1 MSSFQGVITK
11 TIFKSDNNYMVLLFK
26 VLKNDLDDSYNNKT
40 ITITGY
46 FYDTLENTNLEVI
59 GELTKHLKYGMQLN
73 VSSYKVIVAEDKN
86 SIIKFF
92 TSDLFKGIGEAK
104 ALKIYE
110 VLGDDA
116 ISKIKNDSSVLDS
129 VVSLSKKN
137 KETIKNKIEEMD
149 NSSEIILKI
158 TDLGFSIKE
167 STLIYKYYKEE
178 TLSILE
184 NNLYDIYYDLEKIS
198 FQKVDLIAR
207 KNNYLKDDIRR
218 IEAGIIETMNVLSF
232 ETGNTIQTKNEIF
245 NFLKIII
252 NYLIPEDLFLDCLN
266 SLIKKLKIM
275 DLGLD
280 NYELLI
286 YYEADNNIVKRLTY
300 LKNKPDTLIKETK
313 LDKMINNL
321 ENVYNIK
328 YDDKQKEAI
337 KLAFLKNF
345 LIISGGP
352 GTGKT
357 TIIKSIVSMYEDF
370 YSKDDIVLLA
380 PTGRASK
387 RIMEATNY
395 PASTIHRFLKWN
407 KDINRFQVNE
417 YNKSDCKIVIVDEVS
432 MLDTILFSSLLKGL
446 KFDTI
451 LIMVGDANQ
460 LPSVSPGNILKDLIE
475 SEVFSVVELN
485 TLYRQKKGSNIIELA
500 HDVNLGEVNY
510 NLFNK
515 SDDLFFYKASSI
527 DIKENLTIIINKLKT
542 SDYLSYQI
550 MAPMYKTLNGINNLN
565 KCMQELL
572 NPKESNKNEM
582 IINDCLYRE
591 GDKVLQLMNMP
602 DDNIYNGD
610 IGIIIEINNILKEI
624 TIDFDSNIVTFNSSN
639 FQNFTL
645 GYVISIHKSQGS
657 EFNTVVIPI
666 LNEYGRMLYKKL
678 IYTGIT
684 RAKNKLILLG
694 EVNALNQ
701 SVINEKE
708 NNRKTNL
715 VNKIKERYNLNV

>member
-110 VLGDDA
+110 ALGDDA
-116 ISKIKNDSSVLDS
+116 ISKIKNDSGVLDS
-129 VVSLSKKN
+129 IESLSKKN

-232 ETGNTIQTKNEIF
+232 ETGNTIQTKSEIF
-245 NFLKIII
+245 NLLKVII

-407 KDINRFQVNE
+407 KDTNKFQVNE

-432 MLDTILFSSLLKGL
+432 MLDTILFSSLLNGL

>member
-110 VLGDDA
+110 ALGDDA
-116 ISKIKNDSSVLDS
+116 ISKIKSDSGVLDS
-129 VVSLSKKN
+129 IESLSKKN

-232 ETGNTIQTKNEIF
+232 ETGNTIQTKSEIF
-245 NFLKIII
+245 NLLKVII

-407 KDINRFQVNE
+407 KDTNKFQVNE

-432 MLDTILFSSLLKGL
+432 MLDTILFSSLLNGL

-582 IINDCLYRE
+582 IINYCL
-591 GDKVLQLMNMP
+591 V
-602 DDNIYNGD
+602 
-610 IGIIIEINNILKEI
+610 NILICIVCEDG
-624 TIDFDSNIVTFNSSN
+624 TDFF
-639 FQNFTL
+639 F
-645 GYVISIHKSQGS
+645 
-657 EFNTVVIPI
+657 
-666 LNEYGRMLYKKL
+666 
-678 IYTGIT
+678 
-684 RAKNKLILLG
+684 
-694 EVNALNQ
+694 
-701 SVINEKE
+701 
-708 NNRKTNL
+708 
-715 VNKIKERYNLNV
+715 

>member
-26 VLKNDLDDSYNNKT
+26 VFKNDLDDSYNNKT

-46 FYDTLENTNLEVI
+46 FYDLIENTNLEVI
-59 GELTKHLKYGMQLN
+59 GEFTKHTKYGKQLN
-73 VSSYKVIVAEDKN
+73 VVSYKTIVAEDKN

-92 TSDLFKGIGEAK
+92 ASDLFKGIGEAK

-110 VLGDDA
+110 ALGDDA
-116 ISKIKNDSSVLDS
+116 ISKIKNDSSILDS
-129 VVSLSKKN
+129 IESLSKRN
-137 KETIKNKIEEMD
+137 KETIINKIEEMD

-167 STLIYKYYKEE
+167 STLIYKYYKESA
-178 TLSILE
+178 LSVIE
-184 NNLYDIYYDLEKIS
+184 SNLYDIYYDIDKIS
-198 FQKVDLIAR
+198 FQKIDIIAK

-218 IEAGIIETMNVLSF
+218 IEAGIIETMNVISF
-232 ETGNTIQTKNEIF
+232 EYGNTIQTKDEIF
-245 NFLKIII
+245 NYLKVII
-252 NYLIPEDLFLDCLN
+252 NYLIPDDLFIDCLN

-275 DLGLD
+275 DLGFN

-300 LKNKPDTLIKETK
+300 LRNKPDTLIKETK
-313 LDKMINNL
+313 LNKMIDKL

-328 YDDKQKEAI
+328 YDCKQKEAI

-357 TIIKSIVSMYEDF
+357 TIIKSIVSMYENL
-370 YSKDDIVLLA
+370 YTKDDIVLLA

-387 RIMEATNY
+387 RIMEATTY

-407 KDINRFQVNE
+407 KDTNKFQVNE
-417 YNKSDCKIVIVDEVS
+417 YNKSDCKIVIIDEVS

-451 LIMVGDANQ
+451 LIMVGDVNQ
-460 LPSVSPGNILKDLIE
+460 LPSVSPGNVLKDLIE
-475 SEVFSVVELN
+475 SHVFSVVELN
-485 TLYRQKKGSNIIELA
+485 TLYRQKMGSNIIELA
-500 HDVNLGEVNY
+500 HDVNLGKVNY

-515 SDDLFFYKASSI
+515 NDDLVFYKATSS
-527 DIKENLTIIINKLKT
+527 DIKENLIIIINKLKT

-572 NPKESNKNEM
+572 NPRKYNKNEI
-582 IINDCLYRE
+582 IINDCLFRE

-610 IGIIIEINNILKEI
+610 IGIIIEIDNILKEI
-624 TIDFDSNIVTFNSSN
+624 TIDFDSNVVTFNSSN

-694 EVNALNQ
+694 DINALNQ

>member
-110 VLGDDA
+110 ALGDDA
-116 ISKIKNDSSVLDS
+116 ISKIKSDSGVLDS
-129 VVSLSKKN
+129 IESLSKKN

-232 ETGNTIQTKNEIF
+232 ETGNTIQTKSEIF

-321 ENVYNIK
+321 ENIYNIK

-407 KDINRFQVNE
+407 KDTNKFQVNE

>member
-110 VLGDDA
+110 ALGDDA
-116 ISKIKNDSSVLDS
+116 ISKIKSDSGVLDS
-129 VVSLSKKN
+129 IESLSKKN

-232 ETGNTIQTKNEIF
+232 ETGNTIQTKSEIF
-245 NFLKIII
+245 NLLKVII

-407 KDINRFQVNE
+407 KDTNKFQVNE

-694 EVNALNQ
+694 EINALNQ

>member
-110 VLGDDA
+110 ALGDDA
-116 ISKIKNDSSVLDS
+116 ISKIKSDSGVLDS
-129 VVSLSKKN
+129 IESLSKKN

-232 ETGNTIQTKNEIF
+232 ETGNTIQTKSEIF
-245 NFLKIII
+245 NLLKVII

-407 KDINRFQVNE
+407 KDTNRFQVNE

>member
-1 MSSFQGVITK
+1 MKLALYG
-11 TIFKSDNNYMVLLFK
+11 
-26 VLKNDLDDSYNNKT
+26 DS
-40 ITITGY
+40 G
-46 FYDTLENTNLEVI
+46 
-59 GELTKHLKYGMQLN
+59 
-73 VSSYKVIVAEDKN
+73 
-86 SIIKFF
+86 
-92 TSDLFKGIGEAK
+92 
-104 ALKIYE
+104 
-110 VLGDDA
+110 
-116 ISKIKNDSSVLDS
+116 VLDS
-129 VVSLSKKN
+129 IESLSKKN

-232 ETGNTIQTKNEIF
+232 ETGNTIQTKSEIF
-245 NFLKIII
+245 NLLKVII

-407 KDINRFQVNE
+407 KDTNKFQVNE

-432 MLDTILFSSLLKGL
+432 MLDTILFSSLLNGL

>member
-110 VLGDDA
+110 ALGDDA
-116 ISKIKNDSSVLDS
+116 ISKIKSDSGVLDS
-129 VVSLSKKN
+129 IESLSKKN

-218 IEAGIIETMNVLSF
+218 IEAGIIETMNFLSF
-232 ETGNTIQTKNEIF
+232 ETGNTIQTKSEIF
-245 NFLKIII
+245 NLLKVII

-407 KDINRFQVNE
+407 KDTNKFQVNE

-432 MLDTILFSSLLKGL
+432 MLDTILFSSLLNGL

-694 EVNALNQ
+694 EINALNQ

>member
-26 VLKNDLDDSYNNKT
+26 VFKNDLDDRYNNKT

-59 GELTKHLKYGMQLN
+59 GELTKHVKYGMQLN

-110 VLGDDA
+110 ALGDDA

-129 VVSLSKKN
+129 IESLSKKN

-218 IEAGIIETMNVLSF
+218 IEAGIIETMNVLAF

-245 NFLKIII
+245 NFLKVII
-252 NYLIPEDLFLDCLN
+252 NYLIPDDLFLDCLN

-313 LDKMINNL
+313 LNKMINNL
-321 ENVYNIK
+321 ENAYNIK

-337 KLAFLKNF
+337 KLAFLKSF

-357 TIIKSIVSMYEDF
+357 TIIKSIVSMYEDL

-407 KDINRFQVNE
+407 KDTNKFQVNE

-460 LPSVSPGNILKDLIE
+460 LPSVSPGNVLKDLIE
-475 SEVFSVVELN
+475 SEVFLVVELN

-515 SDDLFFYKASSI
+515 SDDLFFYKASSN

-565 KCMQELL
+565 KCMQKLL
-572 NPKESNKNEM
+572 NPKESNKNEI
-582 IINDCLYRE
+582 IINDCLFRE

>member
-11 TIFKSDNNYMVLLFK
+11 TIFKSNNNYMVLLFK

-110 VLGDDA
+110 ALGDDA
-116 ISKIKNDSSVLDS
+116 ISKIKSDSGVLDS
-129 VVSLSKKN
+129 IESLSKKN

-232 ETGNTIQTKNEIF
+232 ETGNTIQTKSEIF
-245 NFLKIII
+245 NLLKVII

-407 KDINRFQVNE
+407 KDTNKFQVNE
-417 YNKSDCKIVIVDEVS
+417 YNKNDCKIVIVDEVS

-694 EVNALNQ
+694 EVKALNQ

>member
-110 VLGDDA
+110 ALGDDA
-116 ISKIKNDSSVLDS
+116 ISKIKSDSGVLDS
-129 VVSLSKKN
+129 IESLSKKN

-232 ETGNTIQTKNEIF
+232 ETGNTIQTKSEIF
-245 NFLKIII
+245 NLLKVII

-407 KDINRFQVNE
+407 KDTNKFQVNE

-485 TLYRQKKGSNIIELA
+485 TLYRQKKGSNII
-500 HDVNLGEVNY
+500 
-510 NLFNK
+510 
-515 SDDLFFYKASSI
+515 
-527 DIKENLTIIINKLKT
+527 
-542 SDYLSYQI
+542 
-550 MAPMYKTLNGINNLN
+550 
-565 KCMQELL
+565 
-572 NPKESNKNEM
+572 
-582 IINDCLYRE
+582 
-591 GDKVLQLMNMP
+591 
-602 DDNIYNGD
+602 
-610 IGIIIEINNILKEI
+610 
-624 TIDFDSNIVTFNSSN
+624 
-639 FQNFTL
+639 
-645 GYVISIHKSQGS
+645 
-657 EFNTVVIPI
+657 
-666 LNEYGRMLYKKL
+666 
-678 IYTGIT
+678 
-684 RAKNKLILLG
+684 
-694 EVNALNQ
+694 
-701 SVINEKE
+701 
-708 NNRKTNL
+708 
-715 VNKIKERYNLNV
+715 

>member
-26 VLKNDLDDSYNNKT
+26 VFKNDLDDRYNNKT

-46 FYDTLENTNLEVI
+46 FYDTLENTNLEVL
-59 GELTKHLKYGMQLN
+59 GELTKHVKYGMQLN

-110 VLGDDA
+110 ALGDDA

-129 VVSLSKKN
+129 IESLSKKN

-218 IEAGIIETMNVLSF
+218 IEAGIIETMNVLAF

-245 NFLKIII
+245 NFLKVII
-252 NYLIPEDLFLDCLN
+252 NYLIPDDLFLDCLN

-313 LDKMINNL
+313 LNKMINNL
-321 ENVYNIK
+321 ENAYNIK

-337 KLAFLKNF
+337 KLAFLKSF

-357 TIIKSIVSMYEDF
+357 TIIKSIVSMYEDL

-407 KDINRFQVNE
+407 KDTNKFQVNE

-460 LPSVSPGNILKDLIE
+460 LPSVSPGNVLKDLIE
-475 SEVFSVVELN
+475 SEVFLVVELN

-515 SDDLFFYKASSI
+515 SDDLFFYKASSN

-565 KCMQELL
+565 KCMQKLL
-572 NPKESNKNEM
+572 NPKESNKNEI
-582 IINDCLYRE
+582 IINDCLFRE

>member
-86 SIIKFF
+86 SIIKYF

-110 VLGDDA
+110 ALGDDA
-116 ISKIKNDSSVLDS
+116 ISKIKSDSGVLDS
-129 VVSLSKKN
+129 IESLSKKN

-232 ETGNTIQTKNEIF
+232 ETGNTIQTKSEIF
-245 NFLKIII
+245 NLLKVII
-252 NYLIPEDLFLDCLN
+252 NYLIPDDLFLDCLI

-321 ENVYNIK
+321 ENIYNIK

-407 KDINRFQVNE
+407 KDTNRFQVNE

>member
-110 VLGDDA
+110 ALGDDA
-116 ISKIKNDSSVLDS
+116 ISKIKSDSGVLDS
-129 VVSLSKKN
+129 IESLSKKN

-232 ETGNTIQTKNEIF
+232 ETGNTIQTKSEIF
-245 NFLKIII
+245 NLLKVII

-407 KDINRFQVNE
+407 KDTNKFQVNE

-432 MLDTILFSSLLKGL
+432 MLDTILFSSLLNGL

-694 EVNALNQ
+694 EINALNQ

>member
-1 MSSFQGVITK
+1 
-11 TIFKSDNNYMVLLFK
+11 
-26 VLKNDLDDSYNNKT
+26 
-40 ITITGY
+40 
-46 FYDTLENTNLEVI
+46 
-59 GELTKHLKYGMQLN
+59 
-73 VSSYKVIVAEDKN
+73 
-86 SIIKFF
+86 
-92 TSDLFKGIGEAK
+92 
-104 ALKIYE
+104 
-110 VLGDDA
+110 
-116 ISKIKNDSSVLDS
+116 
-129 VVSLSKKN
+129 
-137 KETIKNKIEEMD
+137 
-149 NSSEIILKI
+149 
-158 TDLGFSIKE
+158 
-167 STLIYKYYKEE
+167 
-178 TLSILE
+178 
-184 NNLYDIYYDLEKIS
+184 
-198 FQKVDLIAR
+198 
-207 KNNYLKDDIRR
+207 
-218 IEAGIIETMNVLSF
+218 
-232 ETGNTIQTKNEIF
+232 
-245 NFLKIII
+245 
-252 NYLIPEDLFLDCLN
+252 
-266 SLIKKLKIM
+266 
-275 DLGLD
+275 
-280 NYELLI
+280 
-286 YYEADNNIVKRLTY
+286 
-300 LKNKPDTLIKETK
+300 
-313 LDKMINNL
+313 MINNL

-407 KDINRFQVNE
+407 KDTNKFQVNE

-432 MLDTILFSSLLKGL
+432 MLDTILFSSLLNGL

-694 EVNALNQ
+694 EINALNQ
-701 SVINEKE
+701 SIINEKE

>member
-110 VLGDDA
+110 ALGDDA
-116 ISKIKNDSSVLDS
+116 ISKIKSDSGVLDS
-129 VVSLSKKN
+129 IESLSKKN

-232 ETGNTIQTKNEIF
+232 ETGNTIQTKSEIF
-245 NFLKIII
+245 NLLKVII
-252 NYLIPEDLFLDCLN
+252 NYLIPDDLFLDCLI

-321 ENVYNIK
+321 ENIYNIK

-407 KDINRFQVNE
+407 KDTNRFQVNE

-678 IYTGIT
+678 IYTGTT

>member
-110 VLGDDA
+110 ALGDDA
-116 ISKIKNDSSVLDS
+116 ISKIKSDSGVLDS
-129 VVSLSKKN
+129 IESLSKKN

>member
-1 MSSFQGVITK
+1 MSSFQGAITK

-26 VLKNDLDDSYNNKT
+26 VFKNDLDDSYNNKT

-46 FYDTLENTNLEVI
+46 FYDILENTNLEVI

-110 VLGDDA
+110 ALGDDA

-129 VVSLSKKN
+129 IESLSKKN

-207 KNNYLKDDIRR
+207 KNNYLKDDLRR
-218 IEAGIIETMNVLSF
+218 IEAGIIETMNVLAF
-232 ETGNTIQTKNEIF
+232 ETGNTIQTKNKIF
-245 NFLKIII
+245 NLLKVII
-252 NYLIPEDLFLDCLN
+252 NYLIPDDLFLDCLN

-313 LDKMINNL
+313 LNKMINNL
-321 ENVYNIK
+321 ENAYNIK

-337 KLAFLKNF
+337 KLAFLKSF

-357 TIIKSIVSMYEDF
+357 TIIKSIVSMYEDL

-387 RIMEATNY
+387 RIMETTNY

-407 KDINRFQVNE
+407 KDTNKFQVNE

-515 SDDLFFYKASSI
+515 SDDLFFYKASSN
-527 DIKENLTIIINKLKT
+527 DIKENLTIIINKLKR

-572 NPKESNKNEM
+572 NPKESNKNEI

>member
-92 TSDLFKGIGEAK
+92 TSNLFKGIGEAK

-110 VLGDDA
+110 ALGDDA
-116 ISKIKNDSSVLDS
+116 ISKIKSDSGVLDS
-129 VVSLSKKN
+129 IESLSKKN

-232 ETGNTIQTKNEIF
+232 ETGNTIQTKSEIF
-245 NFLKIII
+245 NLLKVII

-407 KDINRFQVNE
+407 KDTNKFQVNE

-432 MLDTILFSSLLKGL
+432 MLDTILFSSLLNGL

>member
-1 MSSFQGVITK
+1 
-11 TIFKSDNNYMVLLFK
+11 
-26 VLKNDLDDSYNNKT
+26 
-40 ITITGY
+40 
-46 FYDTLENTNLEVI
+46 
-59 GELTKHLKYGMQLN
+59 
-73 VSSYKVIVAEDKN
+73 
-86 SIIKFF
+86 
-92 TSDLFKGIGEAK
+92 
-104 ALKIYE
+104 
-110 VLGDDA
+110 
-116 ISKIKNDSSVLDS
+116 
-129 VVSLSKKN
+129 
-137 KETIKNKIEEMD
+137 
-149 NSSEIILKI
+149 
-158 TDLGFSIKE
+158 
-167 STLIYKYYKEE
+167 
-178 TLSILE
+178 
-184 NNLYDIYYDLEKIS
+184 
-198 FQKVDLIAR
+198 
-207 KNNYLKDDIRR
+207 
-218 IEAGIIETMNVLSF
+218 
-232 ETGNTIQTKNEIF
+232 
-245 NFLKIII
+245 
-252 NYLIPEDLFLDCLN
+252 
-266 SLIKKLKIM
+266 
-275 DLGLD
+275 
-280 NYELLI
+280 
-286 YYEADNNIVKRLTY
+286 
-300 LKNKPDTLIKETK
+300 
-313 LDKMINNL
+313 
-321 ENVYNIK
+321 
-328 YDDKQKEAI
+328 
-337 KLAFLKNF
+337 
-345 LIISGGP
+345 
-352 GTGKT
+352 
-357 TIIKSIVSMYEDF
+357 MYEDF

-407 KDINRFQVNE
+407 KDTNKFQVNE

>member
-73 VSSYKVIVAEDKN
+73 VSSYKVIVAKDKN

-110 VLGDDA
+110 ALGDDA
-116 ISKIKNDSSVLDS
+116 ISKIKSDSGVLDS
-129 VVSLSKKN
+129 IESLSKKN

-232 ETGNTIQTKNEIF
+232 ETGNTIQTKSEIF

-407 KDINRFQVNE
+407 KDTNKFQVNE

>member
-110 VLGDDA
+110 ALGDDA
-116 ISKIKNDSSVLDS
+116 ISKIKSDSGVLDS
-129 VVSLSKKN
+129 IESLSKKN

-232 ETGNTIQTKNEIF
+232 ETGNTIQTKSEIF
-245 NFLKIII
+245 NLLKVII

-407 KDINRFQVNE
+407 KDTNKFQVNE
-417 YNKSDCKIVIVDEVS
+417 YNKSDCKIVIVEVS

-694 EVNALNQ
+694 EINALNQ